1 MLLLLCGPP
10 AVGKTTIASRLR
22 ERLAE
27 TGREVALLR
36 SDQFNRQTYEQMY
49 ERVTADSET
58 DWILDGT
65 FYKQKWRDRFRGIGN
80 VTLAYITADLETCIE
95 RNRHRDDPIDEQGVH
110 VIYHEFD
117 EPEADIVLDTD
128 VLAPDEAVEQL
139 RDEIEEDCQS

>member
-10 AVGKTTIASRLR
+10 AAGKTTIATRLQ

-36 SDQFNRQTYEQMY
+36 SDQFDRQTYGQMY
-49 ERVTADSET
+49 ERVTDTSET
-58 DWILDGT
+58 EWILDGT
-65 FYKQKWRDRFRGIGN
+65 FYKQKWRDRFRSIGD
-80 VTLAYITADLETCIE
+80 VTLAYITADLETCIK
-95 RNRHRDDPIDEQGVH
+95 RNRQRDDPIDEQGVH

-128 VLAPDEAVEQL
+128 VLAPNEAVEQL
-139 RDEIEEDCQS
+139 RYEIA

>member
-27 TGREVALLR
+27 TGREATLLR
-36 SDQFNRQTYEQMY
+36 SDQFDRQTYEQMY
-49 ERVTADSET
+49 ERVTAAPET
-58 DWILDGT
+58 EWILDGT
-65 FYKQKWRDRFRGIGN
+65 FYKQEWRDRFRSIRD

-95 RNRHRDDPIDEQGVH
+95 RNQHRDDPIDEQGVH

-128 VLAPDEAVEQL
+128 VLAPNEAVEQL
-139 RDEIEEDCQS
+139 RDEIE